1 MKLENA
7 IFIKNWKSSKQNWFN
22 IFSYCR
28 LVAAIRSSTLPKLTE
43 EDTPRFL
50 SLLEDV
56 FPTADPSSSTFIER
70 KDLQNALF
78 ELCTE
83 QELGKEMA
91 NRCIQLNDQLKSR
104 TGVAIVGPPGCGKT
118 TIRKLLFEALTKI
131 GETVVQFHVFPGAMP
146 KSRLLGRVD
155 PQTRY
160 FEVNRNVVKKFLSN

>member
-1 MKLENA
+1 M
-7 IFIKNWKSSKQNWFN
+7 
-22 IFSYCR
+22 
-28 LVAAIRSSTLPKLTE
+28 AAIRASTLPKLTE

-56 FPTADPSSSTFIER
+56 FPRADPSLSTLVER
-70 KDLQNALF
+70 QDLQNALL
-78 ELCTE
+78 ELCAE

-118 TIRKLLFEALTKI
+118 TTRKLLCDALTKI
-131 GETVVQFHVFPGAMP
+131 GETIVQFHVFPGAMP

-160 FEVNRNVVKKFLSN
+160 RLNVRAIDD